1 MKEFILTLEELQT
14 IFSLGYYRG
23 VNDGEDGIPE
33 DFKSFNP
40 RHLEWY
46 AQLGLERK
54 EEFFG
59 RLHEYLY
66 YDENRNP
73 DGTLK
78 GDKPL
83 TFDEWLDKSGETQK
97 RITRHL
103 RP

>member
-1 MKEFILTLEELQT
+1 MEEFILTLEELQT
-14 IFSLGYYRG
+14 IFSLGYHRG

-33 DFKSFNP
+33 DFKSFLP